1 MSAAIDSTTIPN
13 QLLGDWISRL
23 SGSELKVMLYL
34 TLRTGCFAGT
44 ESPDLALRQ
53 IADETNLSKKEVRN
67 ALRLLSIN
75 ARFSGHFAP
84 AACSSPYDSPP
95 LPLKKVSAR
104 SQAC

>member
-34 TLRTGCFAGT
+34 TLQTGCFAGMQA
-44 ESPDLALRQ
+44 PDLALRQ
-53 IADETNLSKKEVRN
+53 IAEETNLSKKEVRN

-75 ARFSGHFAP
+75 ASFSARFTP
-84 AACSSPYDSPP
+84 SPYAAPYAAA
-95 LPLKKVSAR
+95 LPLKKVS
-104 SQAC
+104 SHSSS